1 MTVYLV
7 LISVTFLSPIVMRSI
22 VKDSKKADAYAL
34 GVSAVVLFLVFAL
47 RAPSVGRD
55 IVGYKDM
62 YEQLAKHSKY
72 GVDTYWT
79 ERGYELLEIFFGRY
93 LHADWQVFL
102 AFCNGVSVLSYYLFI
117 KKHSFDPS
125 FSLLIYILM
134 GYMIFDISA
143 VRTMLAI
150 AICLFV
156 VPLFDKK
163 GIWPPVVVIFAVI
176 MVATQIHS
184 SAYIFF
190 ILYLLHKIP
199 INNISMFIFIALP
212 LFFFAF
218 RTQIMRWAI
227 NNFKTSTVDGGFSL
241 GGNAILYS
249 GILVFAVIL
258 FLISR
263 DQKGMSL
270 KNIGKTDSKTK
281 GKFRLKDAFGDVDP
295 SIMLSFRMVYAG
307 TIFLIFTG
315 SNILA
320 RMTEY
325 GLIFTIILLPN
336 MISRLEIKSRFL
348 VKTGTLIFLALYF
361 YMLKVKVN
369 ELDFLPYVF
378 FWKV

>member
-1 MTVYLV
+1 
-7 LISVTFLSPIVMRSI
+7 MRSI
-22 VKDSKKADAYAL
+22 IKDTKKADIFAL
-34 GVSAVVLFLVFAL
+34 SVSAVVLFLIFAL

-55 IVGYKDM
+55 IAGYREM

-134 GYMIFDISA
+134 GYMIFDLSA

-199 INNISMFIFIALP
+199 INSISIFVFVALP

-218 RTQIMRWAI
+218 RAQIIKWAI

-241 GGNAILYS
+241 GGNAVLYS
-249 GILVFAVIL
+249 AVLVFAVIV
-258 FLISR
+258 FMISR
-263 DQKGMSL
+263 SQSGMSL

-281 GKFRLKDAFGDVDP
+281 ERFRLKDAFGNVDP
-295 SIMLSFRMVYAG
+295 TIMMSFRMVYAG

-315 SNILA
+315 SNIFA
-320 RMTEY
+320 RMAQY
-325 GLIFTIILLPN
+325 GLLFIIILLPN
-336 MISRLEIKSRFL
+336 VVARLESKSRFL
-348 VKTGTLIFLALYF
+348 VKTLLIAFLLLYF
-361 YMLKVKVN
+361 YVLKVRTR
-369 ELDFLPYVF
+369 ELEFIPYMF